1 MTAYNKLEICMKSGC
16 VTRLAFMGNDIMVS
30 VCANKGAYCCLTVES
45 QTLKSHV
52 QLCDSH
58 TTTMC
63 AQPASPGILL
73 ATSTTAKFKA
83 TDENQV

>member
-45 QTLKSHV
+45 
-52 QLCDSH
+52 
-58 TTTMC
+58 
-63 AQPASPGILL
+63 
-73 ATSTTAKFKA
+73 
-83 TDENQV
+83 